1 VKLSHLVRTP
11 TIDSIKPLLRN
22 LVNRLIIALL
32 GLSPLS
38 VAYVLVALLH
48 ILTMNVSNSC
58 FMLWM
63 IMFGV

>member
-38 VAYVLVALLH
+38 VAYVFVALLH